1 MISLLV
7 ECWFLIIY
15 FFVQEHRTLGRYIH
29 NDSSVTMT
37 QNIILQHNKREKK
50 RERVFT
56 ESKKG
61 CGTHFDRN
69 RQELMILKMLE
80 KNTL

>member
-1 MISLLV
+1 M
-7 ECWFLIIY
+7 
-15 FFVQEHRTLGRYIH
+15 QEHRTLGRYIH